1 MSDTAASIA
10 PAAHTKAG
18 LDQAFGQLAKAG
30 GWWTGSQRIA
40 IAEEGRAARKCL
52 LCGERKA
59 ALSPYSVS
67 NSVSNQSHDSVSTL
81 SAHTVDI
88 IHRITTDPG
97 RLSQRWYDEAISG
110 GMRPEELVEI
120 TSIIGVVTV
129 ADTLSRALSLPERA
143 LPESL
148 AGEPHRH
155 PVSGTR
161 IDRAWVPMVDPESA
175 EGMLKMMYDRVESAA
190 GFVFNV
196 VRALTAVPEA
206 VQDFFTAFMPNY
218 GTHGD
223 VAPGGLD
230 RTQVELLASSTSD
243 YNDCFY

>member
-1 MSDTAASIA
+1 MSDMSPSLS

-18 LDQAFGQLAKAG
+18 LDQAFSQLAEAG
-30 GWWTGSQRIA
+30 GWWTAAQRVA
-40 IAEEGRAARKCL
+40 IAEEGRAARKCV

-59 ALSPYSVS
+59 ALSPYSV
-67 NSVSNQSHDSVSTL
+67 NDQNHDSVTTL
-81 SAHTVDI
+81 SAHTIDV

-97 RLSQRWYDEAISG
+97 RLSQHWYDAAISG

-120 TSIIGVVTV
+120 TSILGVVTV

-143 LPESL
+143 LPPSL
-148 AGEPHRH
+148 AGEPHRQ

-161 IDRAWVPMVDPESA
+161 LDRAWVPMVDPESA

-206 VQDFFTAFMPNY
+206 VRDFFTAFMPNY
-218 GTHGD
+218 ATHGD